1 MKLQPTQV
9 TEETLGDVVYDGVR
23 QRPTIAKRP
32 DGKLVVCAARTA
44 RKHGWAIQEKLFVRP
59 AAPAKPKAEQ
69 RKADLKAVEE
79 MLGKPKDAAELVAQA
94 KAKKMPHQGK
104 KSVLAEVNKGMNDD
118 LKGFFSI

>member
-79 MLGKPKDAAELVAQA
+79 MLGKPK
-94 KAKKMPHQGK
+94 AKKMSHQGK
-104 KSVLAEVNKGMNDD
+104 KSILKEVNKGMNDD
-118 LKGFFSI
+118 LKPFFSI